1 MASGLTKPIFLILA
15 LALAIRIGGAVY
27 WQWSIPDG
35 PSSLRFGDSDTYWVH
50 AQRIANGEPYRYLSD
65 EARIFRAPLFP
76 LFLSPFAY
84 IASSSELNQIDGP
97 VLMVRM
103 VGSLL
108 GTFCVWLVWWLAK
121 RTGGDH
127 AANLAA
133 LFAAFYPGAIGMS
146 IFVLSEMIFCP
157 LMLGSLL
164 CSSNALILK
173 EQSRTYYAWILL
185 AGFLTGLA
193 CLARPSWGLW
203 AGLWW
208 ATALARL
215 LANPT
220 WKQAVIC
227 GLTGGTFIVGITLA
241 MGPWWIRNYHITGK
255 FVPSTLQ
262 VGASLYDGW
271 HAGATGSSDEGMA
284 FVDRYLKEQLEED
297 RSFEAL
303 GRPKDSTLEWRL
315 DRRMRNAAIQWVLEN
330 PSDAIRLGMVKFWKT
345 WRPVPVAKEL
355 GSSAV
360 RYAEGLGYVV
370 IMVLGACGI
379 WSTKWRPGA
388 WLFALPTVYFAVL
401 HMAFIGSVR
410 YRQPAVLVMCVL
422 AGCGIVFLLE
432 RIKLFKPE
440 ELEKSQRNNESNL
453 EK

>member
-1 MASGLTKPIFLILA
+1 MASGSTKPIIFILA
-15 LALAIRIGGAVY
+15 LSLAIRVSGAVY

-50 AQRIANGEPYRYLSD
+50 AQRIAAGEPYRYLSD
-65 EARIFRAPLFP
+65 EARIFRSPLFP
-76 LFLSPFAY
+76 IFLSPFAY
-84 IASSSELNQIDGP
+84 FTAGSELNQIDGA
-97 VLMVRM
+97 VLITRFA
-103 VGSLL
+103 GALL
-108 GTFCVWLVWWLAK
+108 GTFCVWLIWWLAK
-121 RTGGDH
+121 RTGGDD

-133 LFAAFYPGAIGMS
+133 LFAALYPGAIGMS

-164 CSSNALILK
+164 CSTNALSAK
-173 EQSRTYYAWILL
+173 EHSPTYHGWILL

-208 ATALARL
+208 LFATVRL
-215 LANPT
+215 LAKLT
-220 WKQAVIC
+220 WRQTVTC
-227 GLTGGTFIVGITLA
+227 GLTGVVFVVGITLA
-241 MGPWWIRNYHITGK
+241 MCPWWIRNYQITGK

-297 RSFEAL
+297 LNLEVL
-303 GRPKDSTLEWRL
+303 GLPNESTLEWRL

-355 GSSAV
+355 GNSAV
-360 RYAEGLGYVV
+360 RYAEGLAYVV
-370 IMVLGACGI
+370 IMFLGAFGI
-379 WSTKWRPGA
+379 WSTRWRTGA
-388 WLFALPTVYFAVL
+388 WLFALPTVYFGVL

-410 YRQPAVLVMCVL
+410 YRQPAVLVMCIL

-432 RIKLFKPE
+432 WIKLLKPV
-440 ELEKSQRNNESNL
+440 ELGLSQRNKESN
-453 EK
+453 